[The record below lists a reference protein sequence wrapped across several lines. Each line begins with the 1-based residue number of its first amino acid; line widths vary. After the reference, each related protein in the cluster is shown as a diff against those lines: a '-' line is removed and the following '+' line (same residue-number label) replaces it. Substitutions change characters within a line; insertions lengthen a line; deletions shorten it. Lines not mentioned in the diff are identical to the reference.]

1 MAVFGK
7 LVAEALGTFAI
18 VLIGVGSV
26 CSNAVPGVGFGLVGI
41 ALTFGLVVAM
51 MVATLGHI
59 SGAHINPAFTVV
71 SVALRQTRLTLGL
84 AYIAAQIAGATL
96 GALCLQAFY
105 SPEILA
111 RIAGGTTRLAP
122 GVSPMLG
129 FAIEVVLTFFLIL
142 VVYGAAIDE
151 KGSKLGAIAIG
162 GIVAALVL
170 VGAPLTGTSMNPAR
184 SLGPAIV
191 FGQWQDHWVYW
202 AGPIVGAVVAG
213 FTYEYLLKRRA
224 TH

>member
-1 MAVFGK
+1 MTVFGK
-7 LVAEALGTFAI
+7 LVSEAIGTFAI

-26 CSNAVPGVGFGLVGI
+26 CSNAEPGVGFGLVGI

-71 SVALRQTRLTLGL
+71 SVALRQTRPTLGL
-84 AYIAAQIAGATL
+84 AYIVAQVFGAIAGS
-96 GALCLQAFY
+96 LCLQAFF
-105 SPEILA
+105 SPEILSKVS
-111 RIAGGTTRLAP
+111 GGTTRLAP

-142 VVYGAAIDE
+142 VVYGAAVDE
-151 KGSKLGAIAIG
+151 KGSKLGAVAIG

-170 VGAPLTGTSMNPAR
+170 MGAPLTGTSMNPAR
-184 SLGPAIV
+184 SIGPAIV
-191 FGQWQDHWVYW
+191 FGLWQDHWVYW
-202 AGPIVGAVVAG
+202 AGPIVGALFAG
-213 FTYEYLLKRRA
+213 FTYEHLLKRR
-224 TH
+224 TTN